1 MIISFTLNLII
12 YFSILGYSFLLK
24 KIFEKENTFI
34 QINNFD
40 FLYGIFFLI
49 LTSILLN
56 FFFPLKIFFIY
67 IILIGLVF
75 FLYLVFKKKLNI
87 NIFIFSIIL
96 FFLIFINYENGHNI
110 DSPVYHTQTI
120 RWAYDKKIVF
130 GLSNLDWLY
139 SLNSGWHIL
148 LSLLK
153 FKIKGF
159 DTIYLLNFLPLT
171 VLFYQVYL
179 SASKN
184 YLLSEICLF
193 LVGVY
198 LIFFSIIH
206 PFQNGIIFNHLGNPE
221 VDTIAMILFI
231 SSFYFFLKF
240 NETEE
245 TYYFDLLLISSV
257 LCVVTKITYIGVSIF
272 ALYALIKKINLLK
285 RSLIPVFFST
295 LFLALWMLRNFI
307 LTSCFI
313 YPVKI
318 SCLNTNWFFGNDKID
333 LLVNATKGFSRDT
346 RLRERYLDFDH
357 TIYSFDWFVPWFY
370 DYFLNTSLLKIS
382 YSMLLISTLVL
393 SFLYLFG
400 NLKNYILK
408 KDILAIIVIS
418 FFLNNYFW
426 MQAPEVRFGWGHILF
441 FPCLILGYV
450 LINLKFLKVFLTRN
464 ISLFFLSILI
474 VFSVGKNFNKLN
486 FYNLTK
492 SYKQDFDYSDISKLG
507 VFNGY
512 EIYISDGWQ
521 CADYNKICINS
532 PKDDYPIIEKYGYTF
547 FLK

>member
-1 MIISFTLNLII
+1 
-12 YFSILGYSFLLK
+12 
-24 KIFEKENTFI
+24 
-34 QINNFD
+34 
-40 FLYGIFFLI
+40 
-49 LTSILLN
+49 
-56 FFFPLKIFFIY
+56 
-67 IILIGLVF
+67 
-75 FLYLVFKKKLNI
+75 
-87 NIFIFSIIL
+87 
-96 FFLIFINYENGHNI
+96 
-110 DSPVYHTQTI
+110 
-120 RWAYDKKIVF
+120 
-130 GLSNLDWLY
+130 
-139 SLNSGWHIL
+139 
-148 LSLLK
+148 
-153 FKIKGF
+153 
-159 DTIYLLNFLPLT
+159 
-171 VLFYQVYL
+171 
-179 SASKN
+179 
-184 YLLSEICLF
+184 
-193 LVGVY
+193 
-198 LIFFSIIH
+198 
-206 PFQNGIIFNHLGNPE
+206 
-221 VDTIAMILFI
+221 
-231 SSFYFFLKF
+231 
-240 NETEE
+240 
-245 TYYFDLLLISSV
+245 
-257 LCVVTKITYIGVSIF
+257 
-272 ALYALIKKINLLK
+272 
-285 RSLIPVFFST
+285 
-295 LFLALWMLRNFI
+295 MLRNFI

-400 NLKNYILK
+400 YLKNYILK